1 VRQHGTRTHQ
11 VVREYCLVDALGLA
25 HGGLDVEGLDVL
37 PVLLEEGDEEVDGN
51 LDVSVNLV
59 LGHLNVGH
67 SDTEGKDLLELE
79 LDGTTD
85 GVDLLVGVLGVLEEG
100 WELTELVHGRSEE
113 TRNLLH
119 DGGRGKEEVVAV
131 GELLDLLLV
140 LVERLETLDIHA
152 RDASGLGLL
161 DVLGI
166 TKDATGHAW
175 ARNVRELDGTGETLI
190 LLRIVVLEDHLELDG
205 FTELALLVLGTLED
219 GGDGLF
225 ESFGIDFTHI

>member
-1 VRQHGTRTHQ
+1 MFLSSIAINIGNL
-11 VVREYCLVDALGLA
+11 EDALRLA

-131 GELLDLLLV
+131 GELLDL
-140 LVERLETLDIHA
+140 VERLETLDIHA
-152 RDASGLGLL
+152 RDAGGLGLL
-161 DVLGI
+161 AVLGI
-166 TKDATGHAW
+166 TKDATGYAW

-219 GGDGLF
+219 
-225 ESFGIDFTHI
+225 